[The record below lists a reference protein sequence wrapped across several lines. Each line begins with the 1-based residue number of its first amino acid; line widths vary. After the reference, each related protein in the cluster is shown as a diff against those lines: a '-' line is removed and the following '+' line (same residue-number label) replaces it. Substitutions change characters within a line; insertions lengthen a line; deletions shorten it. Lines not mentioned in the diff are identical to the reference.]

1 MVRSAAYRASKYDA
15 KIVGDVIKNRIDA
28 QKSSMVA
35 QATTQFGLIVA
46 KEEATKTLLQG
57 WGVSAALVAMYLS
70 YARELYGILRRH
82 SGSIAVN
89 EACLATQKWGD
100 PLRGLT
106 PYYLQTIA
114 DDVFE
119 LDVSSCT

>member
-15 KIVGDVIKNRIDA
+15 KIVGDVVKNRIDA
-28 QKSSMVA
+28 QKTSMVA
-35 QATTQFGLIVA
+35 QATTQFGLLVA
-46 KEEATKTLLQG
+46 KEEETKTLLAG

-70 YARELYGILRRH
+70 YARELYGITKRH
-82 SGSIAVN
+82 TGTIATN

-100 PLRGLT
+100 TKRGLNM
-106 PYYLQTIA
+106 YYLQTIA

-119 LDVSSCT
+119 IDVSACT